1 MSGIS
6 INSVFLVKL
15 YKFFFEEK
23 QNVKVIYKRNNFE
36 HHNIYKNL
44 YCNNIINKRNDK
56 VDFKNIH
63 KNKFTNCLKD
73 IKEQNSIIYWIY
85 KNNIRKLLNYKVV
98 VLDFQTIYDYKNK
111 KDLNMKYAK
120 YLSKYLFDN
129 KIIFCIIS
137 EINPLYFP
145 KIDYFNSINLITPYH
160 YKSKSFGGVI
170 KIGINKYSN
179 KSVKVNLNKLIN
191 DIMNQFGC
199 NDEELVYLNSKK
211 IEKINTII
219 I

>member
-15 YKFFFEEK
+15 YNFFFEEK

-44 YCNNIINKRNDK
+44 YCNKIINKRNNN

-63 KNKFTNCLKD
+63 KNKLTICLKD

-111 KDLNMKYAK
+111 KNLNMKYAK

-160 YKSKSFGGVI
+160 YKSKSFGGPI

-191 DIMNQFGC
+191 DIMNQYGC
-199 NDEELVYLNSKK
+199 NEEELVYLNSKK